1 MNDESPWRQPVV
13 WLMVALVAAAVIG
26 GVVMVRVAGGDG
38 SVDAVPDDVQR
49 TGQAQQADLG
59 PDQRA
64 AARRLSAI
72 LRIDAKGGF
81 VEVVAVSG
89 DFDRAAPLRLRLH
102 HPLRA
107 ADDRALELAPGGAGW
122 RADARPAGD
131 HDWNLQLEPAN
142 DADAWRLLGRLPRG
156 QLAARLH
163 PALDDAADE
172 MRDDAPGDAQP

>member
-1 MNDESPWRQPVV
+1 MDNESPWRQPVV

-64 AARRLSAI
+64 AERKLSAI

-107 ADDRALELAPGGAGW
+107 ADDRVLEWAPGGAGW
-122 RADARPAGD
+122 RAVARPAGD

-163 PALDDAADE
+163 PALDDADDE
-172 MRDDAPGDAQP
+172 MPDDAPGDAQP

>member
-1 MNDESPWRQPVV
+1 MNDENASPWRQPVV
-13 WLMVALVAAAVIG
+13 WLMVALVSAAVAG

-38 SVDAVPDDVQR
+38 SVDAVPDAVQR

-64 AARRLSAI
+64 MERRLSAI
-72 LRIDAKGGF
+72 VRIDAKGGF
-81 VEVVAVSG
+81 VEVVPVGG

-107 ADDRALELAPGGAGW
+107 ADDRVLTLAPGGAGW

-131 HDWNLQLEPAN
+131 HDWNLQLEPAA
-142 DADAWRLLGRLPRG
+142 DASAWRLRGRLPRG
-156 QLAARLH
+156 QLAARVH
-163 PALDDAADE
+163 PALD
-172 MRDDAPGDAQP
+172 PGQP

>member
-1 MNDESPWRQPVV
+1 MDSESPWRQPVV
-13 WLMVALVAAAVIG
+13 WLMVALVAAAVVG

-64 AARRLSAI
+64 AERKLSAI

-81 VEVVAVSG
+81 IEVVPVSG
-89 DFDRAAPLRLRLH
+89 DFDRAAPRRLRLH
-102 HPLRA
+102 HPRRA
-107 ADDRALELAPGGAGW
+107 ADDRVLELAPGGAGW
-122 RADARPAGD
+122 RAGARPGGD
-131 HDWNLQLEPAN
+131 HDWNLQLAPAN
-142 DADAWRLLGRLPRG
+142 DAGAWRLLGRLPRG

-163 PALDDAADE
+163 PALDAADATPDE
-172 MRDDAPGDAQP
+172 APRDAKP

>member
-1 MNDESPWRQPVV
+1 MDNESPWRQPVV

-38 SVDAVPDDVQR
+38 SVDAVPDNVQR

-59 PDQRA
+59 PDRRA
-64 AARRLSAI
+64 AERKLSAI
-72 LRIDAKGGF
+72 VRIDAKGGF
-81 VEVVAVSG
+81 VEVVPVAG

-107 ADDRALELAPGGAGW
+107 ADDRMLELVPGGAGW
-122 RADARPAGD
+122 RGDAKPPAD

-142 DADAWRLLGRLPRG
+142 TADDWRLLGRLPRG

-163 PALDDAADE
+163 PALDE
-172 MRDDAPGDAQP
+172 AQP